1 MPDERPWRKFV
12 VEFNRVKRRGPQ
24 TAAFA
29 LIAGLGFG
37 GWFAVRAVKAT
48 RARHETECRALTKAL
63 DKTVRARSPRY
74 FEGIV
79 EHRYDRSAE
88 RCLASL
94 EYHYKPCDKTLLK
107 KTPEL
112 CTGPDADIAI
122 YSFQNAGARPLF
134 ICERT
139 YATGDARCTESVYGS
154 DGSLLSTREFP
165 PEQFPTIKA
174 ELLNP
179 KP

>member
-1 MPDERPWRKFV
+1 M
-12 VEFNRVKRRGPQ
+12 KRRGPT

-29 LIAGLGFG
+29 AIAGISFG
-37 GWFAVRAVKAT
+37 GWFAVRSVQAS
-48 RARHETECRALTKAL
+48 RARHESECRAVTKAL
-63 DKTVRARSPRY
+63 DKTVRERSPRF

-79 EHRYDRSAE
+79 EHRYDRDKE

-94 EYHYKPCDKTLLK
+94 EYHYKPCDAQLLK
-107 KTPEL
+107 KTPLL

-122 YSFQNAGARPLF
+122 YAFRKEEAQPLF

-139 YATGDARCTESVYGS
+139 YATNEARCTESLYGT

-165 PEQFPTIKA
+165 PEQFPGIKA
-174 ELLNP
+174 ELLGS

>member
-1 MPDERPWRKFV
+1 
-12 VEFNRVKRRGPQ
+12 VKRRGPQ
-24 TAAFA
+24 AAVFA
-29 LIAGLGFG
+29 VIAGVSFG
-37 GWFAVRAVKAT
+37 AIFAIRHVNAT
-48 RARHETECRALTKAL
+48 RALRESECRALTKAL
-63 DKTVRARSPRY
+63 DKTVRERSPRY

-79 EHRYDRSAE
+79 EHRYDRDSG

-94 EYHYKPCDKTLLK
+94 EYHYKPCNATLLK
-107 KTPEL
+107 KTPLL

-122 YSFQNAGARPLF
+122 YTFNDGGASPLF

-139 YATGDARCTESVYGS
+139 YETGEAWCTESVYGN
-154 DGSLLSTREFP
+154 DGSLLSSREFP
-165 PEQFPTIKA
+165 PDQFPAIKA

>member
-1 MPDERPWRKFV
+1 VFAV
-12 VEFNRVKRRGPQ
+12 IAGVSLGGI
-24 TAAFA
+24 FA
-29 LIAGLGFG
+29 LRH
-37 GWFAVRAVKAT
+37 VNAT
-48 RARHETECRALTKAL
+48 RVLRESECQVLTKAL
-63 DKTVRARSPRY
+63 DKTVRERSPRY

-79 EHRYDRSAE
+79 EHRYDRDSG

-94 EYHYKPCDKTLLK
+94 EYHYKPCNATLLK
-107 KTPEL
+107 KTPLL

-122 YSFQNAGARPLF
+122 YSFNDGGANPLF

-139 YATGDARCTESVYGS
+139 YETGEARCTESVYGN
-154 DGSLLSTREFP
+154 DGSLLSSREFP
-165 PEQFPTIKA
+165 PDQFPAIKA

>member
-1 MPDERPWRKFV
+1 MA
-12 VEFNRVKRRGPQ
+12 RVNKGPR

-29 LIAGLGFG
+29 AIAGLAVG
-37 GWFAVRAVKAT
+37 GIVALQMIGRT
-48 RARHETECRALTKAL
+48 RERREQECAALTKAL

-79 EHRYDRSAE
+79 ENRYDRE
-88 RCLASL
+88 KGRCVAAL
-94 EYHYKPCDKTLLK
+94 EYHYKPCDAVLLK
-107 KTPEL
+107 KTPLL

-122 YSFQNAGARPLF
+122 YAFRDTEAHPLF

-139 YATGDARCTESVYGS
+139 YATNEATCTETVYGN
-154 DGSLLSTREFP
+154 DGSLLSSREFP
-165 PEQFPTIKA
+165 PDQFPAIKA
-174 ELLNP
+174 ELIGA

>member
-1 MPDERPWRKFV
+1 MKGRKS
-12 VEFNRVKRRGPQ
+12 Q
-24 TAAFA
+24 AAVFA
-29 LIAGLGFG
+29 AIAGVAFG
-37 GWFAVRAVKAT
+37 GVLAVRWVKAE
-48 RARHETECRALTKAL
+48 RARLDAECLALTKAL

-79 EHRYDRSAE
+79 EHRYDREAG

-94 EYHYKPCDKTLLK
+94 EYHYKPCNAALLK
-107 KTPEL
+107 KTPLL

-122 YSFQNAGARPLF
+122 YAFSAEGANPLI

-139 YATGDARCTESVYGS
+139 YATDEASCVESVYGN
-154 DGSLLSTREFP
+154 DGSLLSSREFP
-165 PEQFPTIKA
+165 PDQFPAIKA
-174 ELLNP
+174 EMLAS